1 MKTKA
6 KTRAKTIVRSYTADW
21 NHLRLVAVYSDGKLI
36 VGLRANGVVTV
47 GGNVLP
53 GECFP
58 VKLRKLLEQRVL
70 DSWSRTEV
78 LRELFQMADSSTSF
92 WELHGKI
99 TGQKA

>member
-1 MKTKA
+1 MKT
-6 KTRAKTIVRSYTADW
+6 KTRAKNIVRSYTADW
-21 NHLRLVAVYSDGKLI
+21 HHLRLVAIYSDGKMI
-36 VGLRANGVVTV
+36 IGLRANGVVTV

-53 GECFP
+53 GKCFP
-58 VKLRKLLEQRVL
+58 AQLRKLLEQRVIDAAYYRKEL
-70 DSWSRTEV
+70 